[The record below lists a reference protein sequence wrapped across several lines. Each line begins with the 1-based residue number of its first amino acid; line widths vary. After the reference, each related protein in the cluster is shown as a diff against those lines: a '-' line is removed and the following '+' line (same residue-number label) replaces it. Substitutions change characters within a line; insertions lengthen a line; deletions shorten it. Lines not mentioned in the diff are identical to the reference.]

1 MGKLEMM
8 HRPDLEYRLGLR
20 MDKLELKL
28 NQLID
33 ISNSLLTEGERSI
46 PMLANKEP
54 RTTPIVPYNVDWDK
68 LFNPSNEEI
77 DQFMA
82 DMSRRQGLYTSDSR
96 DY

>member
-1 MGKLEMM
+1 
-8 HRPDLEYRLGLR
+8 

-33 ISNSLLTEGERSI
+33 ISNSLLTEGERPI
-46 PMLANKEP
+46 PMLANKER